1 MVEPTNARTRIIA
14 ARLCCLAGQRLALVA
29 HFVSLVGLTMSDRSE
44 DDSVLTHLLVE
55 RLKAWL
61 DDQARSSIFNAAS

>member
-1 MVEPTNARTRIIA
+1 MVEPTNTRMKIIA
-14 ARLCCLAGQRLALVA
+14 ARLCCLAGQPLALVA

-55 RLKAWL
+55 RLKARL
-61 DDQARSSIFNAAS
+61 DEQAHSSVFIAVS

>member
-1 MVEPTNARTRIIA
+1 MVEPTNTRMKIIA
-14 ARLCCLAGQRLALVA
+14 ARLCCLAGQPLALVA